1 MDTASSRYLY
11 LETDLAQA
19 KGVVETFGRYPR
31 FALLPLKWYTGEAV
45 SAAEHRVEI
54 TMSKEFQPKHLKY
67 FFSYVMAAFWDLGD
81 ILSGKHFAAQ
91 IMHAKRIR
99 VGLSKRGYAF
109 AREKMSAWL
118 QDLGLEL
125 RDEQSGQQMTG
136 VAASSVT
143 VASST
148 PEAWGPCESVFLT
161 NVPPYWRDTVL
172 RQVLLTQGTDQENFV
187 LDRCRFHVGDIRSK
201 TWMLTGP
208 KAGQLVGK
216 VLQAAQSSTLIV
228 PISRQEYMSR
238 KASIQG
244 RGGKGGKGGK
254 GAPPPDGA
262 SDPMDFNDSDVGALK
277 VFKRKRGD

>member
-1 MDTASSRYLY
+1 M
-11 LETDLAQA
+11 
-19 KGVVETFGRYPR
+19 
-31 FALLPLKWYTGEAV
+31 
-45 SAAEHRVEI
+45 
-54 TMSKEFQPKHLKY
+54 
-67 FFSYVMAAFWDLGD
+67 
-81 ILSGKHFAAQ
+81 
-91 IMHAKRIR
+91 
-99 VGLSKRGYAF
+99 
-109 AREKMSAWL
+109 
-118 QDLGLEL
+118 
-125 RDEQSGQQMTG
+125 
-136 VAASSVT
+136 
-143 VASST
+143 
-148 PEAWGPCESVFLT
+148 
-161 NVPPYWRDTVL
+161 
-172 RQVLLTQGTDQENFV
+172 LLTQGTDQENFV

-254 GAPPPDGA
+254 GAPPPDRA